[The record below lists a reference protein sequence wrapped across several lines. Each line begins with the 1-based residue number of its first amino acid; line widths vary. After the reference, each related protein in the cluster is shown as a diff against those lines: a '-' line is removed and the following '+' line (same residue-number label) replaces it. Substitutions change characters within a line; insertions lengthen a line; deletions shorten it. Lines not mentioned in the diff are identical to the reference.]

1 MKLKTPAYLQPC
13 LPQNNQSKV
22 ILMRDLLP
30 YIKLYKKHWFGLTLG
45 MLLSF
50 ATLFASIGLLTISGW
65 FISASAIAGLT
76 IARETFNYMLPA
88 GAVRGFSIGRTAGR
102 WGERVVSHNATF
114 KLLTELRIFFFK
126 KLIPLIPGRF
136 SKLRDADLLNR
147 LVADVDAMD
156 HVYLRLISPI
166 IVGTLGIIGLTAF
179 LAWFDVTIGLTL
191 GAILFSLLLIWPT
204 LFYKLGKQN
213 GADLTQNK
221 ATLRIKTLDWLQGN
235 AELRIF
241 GAEEQYHQRI
251 LDAQVALLSNQ
262 RHMATLTGLANGL
275 LLLANG
281 WTLLLMLWISADG
294 IAGMTPDPMVAMVAF
309 ATMASFE
316 LLMPIAGAFQYLGQ
330 TLSSARRL
338 NEIITAEPDTVFD
351 ENGVTQE
358 IKGNLTISDVSYQY
372 LDADTDAI
380 THVSLDLLAGQKM
393 AIVGQ
398 TGSGKSTLLQLLTRQ
413 WDPKSGSI
421 AIDGVQLPKWKESSL
436 RSAMSV
442 VSQRVDILNGSLR
455 DNLLLANDEAND
467 ELLAQ
472 TLNKVG
478 LGDLTADEGLNTW
491 LGDGGRQLS
500 GGERRRIGIARAL
513 LHNAPI
519 VLLDEPTEGLDQKT
533 EQQIMSVLNDHIKD
547 KTVVFIT
554 HRLVNLENMD
564 QVCLMDHGEITEQGT
579 HESLLALNGAYHQ
592 LWQRF

>member
-1 MKLKTPAYLQPC
+1 
-13 LPQNNQSKV
+13 
-22 ILMRDLLP
+22 MRDLLP

-65 FISASAIAGLT
+65 FISASALAGLT

-380 THVSLDLLAGQKM
+380 THVSLDLLSGQKM

-421 AIDGVQLPKWKESSL
+421 SIDGVQLPKWKESSL

-564 QVCLMDHGEITEQGT
+564 HICLMDHGEITEQGT